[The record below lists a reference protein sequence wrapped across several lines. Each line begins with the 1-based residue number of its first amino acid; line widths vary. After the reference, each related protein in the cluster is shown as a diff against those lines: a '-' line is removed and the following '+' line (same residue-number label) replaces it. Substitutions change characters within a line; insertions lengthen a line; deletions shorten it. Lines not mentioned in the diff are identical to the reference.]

1 MDKVPNTK
9 RIIWGAKVDNNLTGM
24 VRVMAVLTGV
34 ESPFLSGE
42 EIKQIAQKREQERI
56 EAHAEELESSEPAV
70 RPKVEAPKPRPVT
83 KVAPPK
89 VEEKKEEKGSSMY
102 IWIVL
107 VVLILLGLL
116 WYLKVI

>member
-42 EIKQIAQKREQERI
+42 EMQRIAEKR
-56 EAHAEELESSEPAV
+56 AEEQVEEPTIV
-70 RPKVEAPKPRPVT
+70 RPKIEPPKPKVEVAKPRPVT
-83 KVAPPK
+83 KVEPPK
-89 VEEKKEEKGSSMY
+89 EEEKGGSMY
-102 IWIVL
+102 IWTILIILIV
-107 VVLILLGLL
+107 LGLL
-116 WYLKVI
+116 WYFKVI